1 MRAYTFQNYYC
12 PTHIST
18 EIKLIIIMKYEADT
32 EKNSMGEG
40 VRTKMVPPPPLPVE
54 GQQTL
59 TQHELS
65 FLLKMFTP
73 PPIKEIKKKG
83 GGGV

>member
-40 VRTKMVPPPPLPVE
+40 VRTKMVPPPPPGGGTADSNTAWIIFFVKNVY
-54 GQQTL
+54 
-59 TQHELS
+59 S
-65 FLLKMFTP
+65 P
-73 PPIKEIKKKG
+73 PPNKRN
-83 GGGV
+83 

>member
-40 VRTKMVPPPPLPVE
+40 VRTKMVPPPPGGGTADSNTAWIIFFVKNVYP
-54 GQQTL
+54 
-59 TQHELS
+59 
-65 FLLKMFTP
+65 P
-73 PPIKEIKKKG
+73 PPIKEI
-83 GGGV
+83 